1 MIQDLERS
9 MIKKQDIKE
18 AMATEKDIR
27 DELKYSVK
35 QLVAK
40 ADYEK

>member
-1 MIQDLERS
+1 

-18 AMATEKDIR
+18 AMAVEKDLR
-27 DELKYSVK
+27 DELKYSVRL
-35 QLVAK
+35 LVPK